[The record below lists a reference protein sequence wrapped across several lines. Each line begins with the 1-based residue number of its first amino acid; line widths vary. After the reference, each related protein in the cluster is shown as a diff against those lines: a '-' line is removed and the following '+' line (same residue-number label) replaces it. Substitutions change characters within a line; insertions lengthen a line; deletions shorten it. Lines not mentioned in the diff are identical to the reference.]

1 MGQSQNN
8 NGLLGYSS
16 KLYTQA
22 MQTHLLTNHNA
33 RPALSTSLELTSN
46 KNVSL
51 SQPKFGFPWIK
62 TPSFTKAFVKLT
74 YLESPLFSN
83 QFSFPLAQTF
93 LIYLE
98 NIPKSCLLR

>member
-1 MGQSQNN
+1 
-8 NGLLGYSS
+8 
-16 KLYTQA
+16 
-22 MQTHLLTNHNA
+22 MQTHLLTNYNA
-33 RPALSTSLELTSN
+33 RPALSTSLELTSR

-51 SQPKFGFPWIK
+51 SQPKFDFPWIK
-62 TPSFTKAFVKLT
+62 TPSFPKAFVKLT

-98 NIPKSCLLR
+98 NIPKSRLLR